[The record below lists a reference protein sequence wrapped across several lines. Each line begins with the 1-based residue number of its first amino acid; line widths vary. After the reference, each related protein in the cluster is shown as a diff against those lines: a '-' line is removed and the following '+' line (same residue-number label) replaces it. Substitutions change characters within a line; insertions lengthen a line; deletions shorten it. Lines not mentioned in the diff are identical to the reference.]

1 MSAAAGLACLV
12 REDQARLGSSQSSI
26 PPARRAC
33 RSSGAGTAGRAQ
45 GVSGRRGNATAA
57 ARVSHAPP
65 WPAPAEPGRHNK
77 PSSIPGRI
85 HWKDKEGK
93 IRSAPG
99 AGLAWYGC
107 YRAWG
112 QEGVLRR
119 ADPSQLG
126 VVLVVAREDEAR
138 PACHLS
144 LVRACC
150 YCQGRQRRE
159 ASRAG
164 RRLQAS
170 SRMVC
175 RGRARDGLPRPAG
188 GGRRR
193 TRSDPPRLQRRRRRR
208 PRAPP
213 RQPKIACRDSEG
225 ARDSLD
231 R

>member
-150 YCQGRQRRE
+150 YCQVRQRRE

-170 SRMVC
+170 SRMEC
-175 RGRARDGLPRPAG
+175 SMSR
-188 GGRRR
+188 
-193 TRSDPPRLQRRRRRR
+193 
-208 PRAPP
+208 
-213 RQPKIACRDSEG
+213 EG
-225 ARDSLD
+225 ARRPASACRWGPPSHAQRPAPAPKAPPPPPSGTAPPAEDSLQGQ
-231 R
+231 